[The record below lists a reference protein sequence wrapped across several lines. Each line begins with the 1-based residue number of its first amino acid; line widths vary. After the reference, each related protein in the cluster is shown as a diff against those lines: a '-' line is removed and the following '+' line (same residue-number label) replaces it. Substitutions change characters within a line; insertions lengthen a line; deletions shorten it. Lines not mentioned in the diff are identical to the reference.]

1 MSMTVLV
8 SWVPWIVAAVAAPLW
23 YLLLFG
29 REGLGRMLSRVST
42 HWFPIGLIVLVY
54 VMAAGQLGASLGI
67 PALFRDDPAAGF
79 NRNSRAFWGAFAAT
93 WLIGQVW
100 LMIYVH
106 LYIARPAA
114 LERTARPKGWDPLP
128 LWILPSVEVREFQD
142 WRSPIQF
149 LAACTPPFLLVL
161 LLVGAFPADVPGGPA
176 WTWRRAGIGL
186 LEYGGGILAGMLAV
200 ALVIRAAWGLA
211 RRLGR
216 AGGFRRLI
224 ARTGGALRSGSVET
238 VIPNGSTPELAAA
251 GAGAFWSF
259 LTATLIAVLPPLVA
273 GFIVPSLAISLLLG
287 LIVAFYFVLVSLRQ
301 SLQVPF
307 VLLLLGYITWSNS
320 GAYKYRF
327 PHMGGP
333 GGASYYDA
341 ANLVP
346 GGTTASPTPPPR
358 PLLDDTAVLD
368 AWRRRTGEPRP
379 KLVILAVT
387 GGAYRAGFWTAA
399 VLDALQDR
407 SAPGGTLPGLT
418 DRIRIITGASGGMVG
433 ASYFAAMRAESGAP
447 GRVMD
452 ALAADAGRRG
462 CAPSPYPSSPDSLT
476 PIVQQLVQRDI
487 PMIFCPIDY
496 QRVDRGVVLDR
507 QWCTL
512 ERPVSSLRDGE
523 AAGWRPSLI
532 VSPMIIETGER
543 LLISNLDL
551 SAIAQPES
559 VTRTPYLRSARQ
571 MFRMFPGAQATFR
584 LSTAV
589 RMNATFPYASPA
601 VSLPTAPPLR
611 VVDAGYYDNYG
622 VNLAAAWAYQNR
634 DWLRAYTSGVAL
646 IQVYAYPLVQPG
658 AAPAGGGVS
667 PGEAGSDTIG
677 QAFQWFT
684 SPLQGALAARNLS
697 MLYRNEEQL
706 AVLDDTL
713 NTPGERP
720 AFFERFA
727 FAYPGGAA
735 MNWFLTEENLR
746 DMRDSIAGV
755 AGARGATP
763 ANREQLDRLVAW
775 WNGRV
780 PRAERAS
787 PLAAPF
793 QAPPQPVPTPVPQ
806 PQPVPGRAAP

>member
-1 MSMTVLV
+1 MTTTVLM
-8 SWVPWIVAAVAAPLW
+8 SWVPWIVAVVAAPLW
-23 YLLLFG
+23 YLLGFG
-29 REGLGRMLSRVST
+29 REGLGRMLSRLST
-42 HWFPIGLIVLVY
+42 HWFPIGLIALVY
-54 VMAAGQLGASLGI
+54 VMAGGQLGASLGL

-93 WLIGQVW
+93 WLVGQVW
-100 LMIYVH
+100 LMIYVY
-106 LYIARPAA
+106 LYIARPTQ
-114 LERTARPKGWDPLP
+114 LERTPRPEGWDPFR
-128 LWILPSVEVREFQD
+128 LWILPSAEVEEFQD

-161 LLVGAFPADVPGGPA
+161 LLVGAFPADVPGGPG
-176 WTWRRAGIGL
+176 WTPRRAGIGL

-200 ALVIRAAWGLA
+200 AVVVRLAWGLA
-211 RRLGR
+211 GRLGR
-216 AGGFRRLI
+216 ASGFRRFV
-224 ARTGGALRSGSVET
+224 AWTGGFLRSGSVET
-238 VIPNGSTPELAAA
+238 ALPAGSTRELAAA

-259 LTATLIAVLPPLVA
+259 LGATALAVVPPLLVD
-273 GFIVPSLAISLLLG
+273 FIVPSLAISFLLG
-287 LIVAFYFVLVSLRQ
+287 GIVAFYFVLVSLRP
-301 SLQVPF
+301 SLQLPF
-307 VLLLLGYITWSNS
+307 VLLLVGFITWSNS

-333 GGASYYDA
+333 GGQSYYEA
-341 ANLVP
+341 ARLVP
-346 GGTTASPTPPPR
+346 AATTAGATPPPQ
-358 PLLDDTAVLD
+358 PLLADSAVLD
-368 AWRRRTGEPRP
+368 AWRGRTGESRP

-387 GGAYRAGFWTAA
+387 GGAYRAAFWTAA
-399 VLDALQDR
+399 VLDALQER
-407 SAPGGTLPGLT
+407 SRPGGTLPGLT
-418 DRIRIITGASGGMVG
+418 DRIRVITGASGGMVG
-433 ASYFAAMRAESGAP
+433 AAYFAATRTEAGAA
-447 GRVMD
+447 GNVMD
-452 ALAADAGRRG
+452 ALAADASRRS
-462 CAPSPYPSSPDSLT
+462 CTPAPFPSSPDSLT

-487 PMIFCPIDY
+487 PMIFCPIAY

-507 QWCTL
+507 QWCAL
-512 ERPVSSLRDGE
+512 ERPVVSLRDGE

-571 MFRMFPGAQATFR
+571 LFRMFPDAQATFR
-584 LSTAV
+584 LSTAI

-601 VSLPTAPPLR
+601 VSLPTRPTLR

-658 AAPAGGGVS
+658 TAPADGATG
-667 PGEAGSDTIG
+667 PGEAGAETIG

-706 AVLDDTL
+706 SVLDDTL
-713 NTPGERP
+713 NTPGEQP

-763 ANREQLDRLVAW
+763 ANREQLGRLVAW

-780 PRAERAS
+780 PRAERMS
-787 PLAAPF
+787 PLAVPYQAQPGAVPPPAP
-793 QAPPQPVPTPVPQ
+793 
-806 PQPVPGRAAP
+806 AAR